1 MEYSECPCVVGV
13 GETILS
19 AFVVVL
25 DFCIFV
31 ALMPYNYP

>member
-25 DFCIFV
+25 DFLYIC
-31 ALMPYNYP
+31 